1 MRELDGREFWLYVD
15 RLLSLRKMSL
25 GDFCEK
31 AGVSYSTVSY
41 QRVRHAFPKIEQLVA
56 MANLF
61 KISIEE
67 LVTGE
72 LPSSVY
78 PPRVRAIAQACLI
91 APDDDLRLVEK
102 VLGIEE
108 KKAASSAG

>member
-41 QRVRHAFPKIEQLVA
+41 QRVRHALSPLT
-56 MANLF
+56 MT
-61 KISIEE
+61 S
-67 LVTGE
+67 GWWRRC
-72 LPSSVY
+72 S
-78 PPRVRAIAQACLI
+78 
-91 APDDDLRLVEK
+91 
-102 VLGIEE
+102 G
-108 KKAASSAG
+108 